1 MLFFTGIAHFTY
13 SSLRFLM
20 TVSFWSG
27 HWAIYK
33 IAGHEISGKRWKY
46 FCFSKIL
53 GCRRWIGI
61 LQNGFS
67 KRWFLIFK
75 EVVFNF
81 QNQLQKE
88 PPKVFDK
95 EKVIMLKN
103 FSVATGEVFSI
114 TVICALRGSY
124 TKSYTKEDPL
134 SIN

>member
-1 MLFFTGIAHFTY
+1 MPFFTGIAHFTY

-33 IAGHEISGKRWKY
+33 IAGHEICGKRWKY

-124 TKSYTKEDPL
+124 TKNYTKEDPL